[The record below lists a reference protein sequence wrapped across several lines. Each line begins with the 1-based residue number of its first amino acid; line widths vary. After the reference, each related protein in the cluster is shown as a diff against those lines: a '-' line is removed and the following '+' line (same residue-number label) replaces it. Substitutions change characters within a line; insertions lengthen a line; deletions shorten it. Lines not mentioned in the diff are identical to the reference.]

1 MGITYPDGK
10 VAALR
15 NINLHL
21 VPGKSLALVGENGS
35 GKTSLIKL
43 LTRLYSSDEGRILL
57 DGSDLQDWDEQ
68 PLRQRIGVIFQD
80 YIRYLMTVGEN
91 LGVGDVDA
99 F

>member
-1 MGITYPDGK
+1 M
-10 VAALR
+10 R

-43 LTRLYSSDEGRILL
+43 LTRLYSPDEGRILL
-57 DGSDLQDWDEQ
+57 DGSDLQYWDEQ

>member
-1 MGITYPDGK
+1 MTACG
-10 VAALR
+10 VRAWALHTLMAR
-15 NINLHL
+15 LRRCATSI
-21 VPGKSLALVGENGS
+21 
-35 GKTSLIKL
+35 KTSLIKL

-68 PLRQRIGVIFQD
+68 LLRQRIGVISQD

-91 LGVGDVDA
+91 IGVGDVDA